1 MIITAKQYRLLK
13 AVVNEED
20 YDYQN
25 NVNEFDI
32 LFKKNLVIR
41 FQDIVQPNEN
51 TLSAIEEY
59 ERYRQSVERDEKNI
73 RLSEEANTKSDKSN
87 HIAIGSLVVGI
98 IATIISIIA
107 IIIAA

>member
-1 MIITAKQYRLLK
+1 MIITDKQYRLLK

-20 YDYQN
+20 YNYQN

-59 ERYRQSVERDEKNI
+59 ERYLRSVERDEKNI
-73 RLSEEANTKSDKSN
+73 CISEEANRKSDTSN
-87 HIAIGSLVVGI
+87 RIARRSLVVGI
-98 IATIISIIA
+98 LAVIISIIA
-107 IIIAA
+107 IIVAA